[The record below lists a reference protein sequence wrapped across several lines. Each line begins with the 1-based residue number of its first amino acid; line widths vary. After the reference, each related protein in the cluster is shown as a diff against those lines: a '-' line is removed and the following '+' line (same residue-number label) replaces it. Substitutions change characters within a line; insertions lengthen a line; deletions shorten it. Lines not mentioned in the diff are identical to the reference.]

1 MREVAQFDLEIT
13 FKNGQQLN
21 LIIEEDISSDY
32 TYTKHFT
39 IDRFGPDD
47 PRYNRAKI
55 VRERQKSLEDSLH
68 EADEVTI
75 HAVDGVY
82 QFKQDDIL
90 YTRFQERFAEPDMEC

>member
-1 MREVAQFDLEIT
+1 MREFVQFDLEIT
-13 FKNGQQLN
+13 FKNGKELH
-21 LIIEEDISSDY
+21 LVIEEDISTDY

-55 VRERQKSLEDSLH
+55 VRERQQALEESLF

-75 HAVDGVY
+75 RAMDAIY

-90 YTRFQERFAEPDMEC
+90 YTRLQERIVEPDMEC